1 MERMGGVPD
10 KEQERLA
17 GPSAYV
23 LYKHLLRVTTLFAC
37 ASGIIYIAIFTGIVQ
52 PSWFANLLFGVFL
65 LAGLSV
71 AFFLMWAGL
80 KDWAE
85 TREGYTSLPYRRKD
99 LQQRDPYL
107 GEVIREASAEYLHR
121 QVFFD
126 ICDRAKALSERRKSG

>member
-1 MERMGGVPD
+1 M
-10 KEQERLA
+10 LA

-37 ASGIIYIAIFTGIVQ
+37 VSGIIYIVIFTGIIQ
-52 PSWFANLLFGVFL
+52 PSWFANLLFGIFL

-107 GEVIREASAEYLHR
+107 GEVIREASAEYLPR
-121 QVFFD
+121 QVFSD
-126 ICDRAKALSERRKSG
+126 ICDRAKALSERMKSR